1 MLSIRKY
8 PSRKSKTNLSSFII
22 CDRTNITE
30 LVYGPSSPDK
40 THKSNVGAIA
50 GGVVGGCLLLLAT
63 GLTLCYY
70 RHRRHIAPEITP
82 FHIPTAP
89 VLPRRTPTLA
99 SNSEYLPHDTPHT
112 PLHKSPPATDIAS
125 LHSPSSTPATV
136 VSEWSSLRDQVINL
150 RVELDALRSRKLFNT
165 TSHTTQHPPPS
176 VMARLR
182 NEIVLLREELT
193 QIKTRLERDQTAAR
207 PSIPPINEDLRGEV
221 ASLRAEL
228 EAMRSQQS
236 FAQLGDLP
244 RYSPPPANN
253 AFVSGFPSF
262 AGVQTYLR

>member
-1 MLSIRKY
+1 M
-8 PSRKSKTNLSSFII
+8 
-22 CDRTNITE
+22 
-30 LVYGPSSPDK
+30 
-40 THKSNVGAIA
+40 
-50 GGVVGGCLLLLAT
+50 
-63 GLTLCYY
+63 
-70 RHRRHIAPEITP
+70 AP
-82 FHIPTAP
+82 
-89 VLPRRTPTLA
+89 
-99 SNSEYLPHDTPHT
+99 
-112 PLHKSPPATDIAS
+112 
-125 LHSPSSTPATV
+125 
-136 VSEWSSLRDQVINL
+136 
-150 RVELDALRSRKLFNT
+150 
-165 TSHTTQHPPPS
+165 
-176 VMARLR
+176 LR